1 MGFNKEVFAAR
12 LRGKRAEKGIS
23 QAELAVKVGSCSDAI
38 SKYES
43 GGYTPGS
50 DKVYLLAEVLGCT
63 PDYLMG
69 WDEQHAAT
77 AR

>member
-1 MGFNKEVFAAR
+1 MGFDRKEFAAK
-12 LRGKRAEKGIS
+12 LRGKRAEQGLN
-23 QAELAVKVGSCSDAI
+23 QTELAKEVGCCPDAI

-69 WDEQHAAT
+69 WDD
-77 AR
+77 RKVD